1 MYLTRKSNPFHRF
14 FNELTPVC
22 LQCVPAQN
30 ISPLV
35 NFTDFQLN
43 NLHYYLSLACGW
55 DHPLIFPYL
64 KTPVPIF
71 WIPPQDP
78 PYMRTSL
85 LRTRCCTWFVSYLE
99 QGKPNFSL
107 QFKSP
112 SDPFSH
118 FIIGGPFL
126 MVSKVILEYEWMSS
140 SASHSF
146 TGPLGPY
153 SGDTF
158 LSPWV
163 SQPLFELRTGCM
175 GGNQKMLNRK
185 CPLQWAESWM
195 M

>member
-1 MYLTRKSNPFHRF
+1 MKDYKQLEKVTRFTDFLVGSP
-14 FNELTPVC
+14 
-22 LQCVPAQN
+22 QSVPALN
-30 ISPLV
+30 ILHLK
-35 NFTDFQLN
+35 NFTAFQLN
-43 NLHYYLSLACGW
+43 NFAHMLS
-55 DHPLIFPYL
+55 
-64 KTPVPIF
+64 T
-71 WIPPQDP
+71 PQDP
-78 PYMRTSL
+78 LFMRISL
-85 LRTRCCTWFVSYLE
+85 LRTRSCTWFVFYLQ

-146 TGPLGPY
+146 TGPPGPY

-185 CPLQWAESWM
+185 CPLQ
-195 M
+195 

>member
-1 MYLTRKSNPFHRF
+1 MLVVETILWF
-14 FNELTPVC
+14 FPILR
-22 LQCVPAQN
+22 
-30 ISPLV
+30 PLCPY
-35 NFTDFQLN
+35 FE
-43 NLHYYLSLACGW
+43 SL
-55 DHPLIFPYL
+55 L
-64 KTPVPIF
+64 K
-71 WIPPQDP
+71 IPH

-126 MVSKVILEYEWMSS
+126 MVFKVILEYEWMSS

-185 CPLQWAESWM
+185 CPHSWDPLLILEPAVGM
-195 M
+195 NFKNSLFAVNRCNLCCYFQVCNFKTVEGIKRL

>member
-1 MYLTRKSNPFHRF
+1 MSSLQSVYSVFQPKTFHPWWTLQIFSLITCITIYLY
-14 FNELTPVC
+14 
-22 LQCVPAQN
+22 AG
-30 ISPLV
+30 
-35 NFTDFQLN
+35 
-43 NLHYYLSLACGW
+43 GW

-78 PYMRTSL
+78 PYMRTSPF
-85 LRTRCCTWFVSYLE
+85 RTRCFTWFVSYLE

-126 MVSKVILEYEWMSS
+126 MVSKVILEYEWMCS

-146 TGPLGPY
+146 TGPPGPY

-195 M
+195 L

>member
-1 MYLTRKSNPFHRF
+1 MSSLQSVYSVFQPKTFHPWWTLQIFSLITCITIYLY
-14 FNELTPVC
+14 
-22 LQCVPAQN
+22 AG
-30 ISPLV
+30 
-35 NFTDFQLN
+35 
-43 NLHYYLSLACGW
+43 GW

-64 KTPVPIF
+64 KTPVIF

-85 LRTRCCTWFVSYLE
+85 FRTRCCTWFVSYLE

-126 MVSKVILEYEWMSS
+126 MVFKVILEYEWMSS

-146 TGPLGPY
+146 TGPPAPY

-158 LSPWV
+158 WALEYPNHFLSLKLDAWV
-163 SQPLFELRTGCM
+163 GT
-175 GGNQKMLNRK
+175 KK
-185 CPLQWAESWM
+185 C
-195 M
+195 